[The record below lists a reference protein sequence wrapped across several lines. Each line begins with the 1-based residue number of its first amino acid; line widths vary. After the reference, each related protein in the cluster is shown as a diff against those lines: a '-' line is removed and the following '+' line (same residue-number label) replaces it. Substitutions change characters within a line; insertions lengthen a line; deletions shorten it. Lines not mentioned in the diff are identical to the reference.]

1 MRMRDRNQS
10 VCRRFRWRHTIS
22 YVTDNQRQFHRY
34 AYPNRRHGQPR
45 LPHGKYT
52 HRDKQKRLRHLR
64 ERTYRAEFVLL
75 FRSVNGQIHYYR
87 YDVNFAYM
95 AVDGTTIVD
104 KSHADASALWRVMTQ
119 AGDATHA
126 RRYQHL
132 QTGKWLK
139 CEITNGQVVWELVDD
154 VAHSSLITHQWTTVL
169 DYQKDA
175 RTFAYPIILNGTEA
189 FYIYFD
195 QQAAKW
201 TYSKDV
207 TGIIIDPMYCEKWS
221 EHKSLSLELDAL
233 LPAGTNYFAFTQGD
247 AGTQECQITIWPK
260 LADSTYI
267 HSVPEN
273 D

>member
-1 MRMRDRNQS
+1 MQS
-10 VCRRFRWRHTIS
+10 GNSMKKYASLFLCACVCAIGIKVFADGFGGDTPSPMSLIINGNSTGTPIQTGDTVSLAFPTASTRTEIS
-22 YVTDNQRQFHRY
+22 KSDYDTY
-34 AYPNRRHGQPR
+34 AKEHIG
-45 LPHGKYT
+45 
-52 HRDKQKRLRHLR
+52 
-64 ERTYRAEFVLL
+64 
-75 FRSVNGQIHYYR
+75 RSSFFYSETVNGQIHYYR

-95 AVDGTTIVD
+95 AVDGTMIVD
-104 KSHADASALWRVMTQ
+104 KSHADASALWRVMTP

-201 TYSKDV
+201 TYSCNRHCHRPDV
-207 TGIIIDPMYCEKWS
+207 LREME
-221 EHKSLSLELDAL
+221 
-233 LPAGTNYFAFTQGD
+233 
-247 AGTQECQITIWPK
+247 
-260 LADSTYI
+260 
-267 HSVPEN
+267 
-273 D
+273 